1 MYAVRQP
8 PRRVRDIRG
17 RIDHP
22 IIDADAHVIEGPFA
36 LHDFVKQVAG
46 SDVANKLEAKQKN
59 RGKGHRSGFWASPTG
74 EMTIDRATVMLPKL
88 YHERLAEVGLDFAII
103 YTSEGLSAMQVRDAE
118 LRQALHARLPA
129 VDTARRARGHG
140 ERVAPVPENR
150 RRMAPLSV

>member
-46 SDVANKLEAKQKN
+46 PEVANKLEAKQKN

-74 EMTIDRATVMLPKL
+74 EMTIDRATAMLLNDSSKKWLCSPMRPMTK
-88 YHERLAEVGLDFAII
+88 
-103 YTSEGLSAMQVRDAE
+103 SNSSSASPYAMKNSAQ
-118 LRQALHARLPA
+118 PSS
-129 VDTARRARGHG
+129 
-140 ERVAPVPENR
+140 P
-150 RRMAPLSV
+150 